1 MRAIRIAETG
11 GPEKLT
17 LETLADPRPAPG
29 ELLVRIE
36 AAGVNFIEIY
46 QRKGQYPLTLPY
58 TPGNE
63 GAGTVVAVGDG
74 VDPSR
79 VGERIVSSVV
89 RGAYAEYAT
98 VPAEK
103 AVRIP
108 DGVTTRV
115 AAALILQGITAHYLA
130 TSTYPL
136 SAGNWCLVHAAAGGV
151 GLLLCQ
157 MAKMRGAHVIGTVSN
172 PRKAGL
178 VTDAGARA
186 VIIYSN
192 SDFAAEVRRITE
204 GRGVDVVFDSV
215 GADTF
220 QGSLDSLVPRGMLA
234 LYGQSSGPVPP
245 FDPQVLN
252 AKGSLFLTRPT
263 ITHHIATRE
272 ELVARTTDLF
282 HWVLSGALK
291 VRVHAEYPLAD
302 AERAHRDLESRQTT
316 GKLLLIP

>member
-1 MRAIRIAETG
+1 MKAIRVAGTG
-11 GPEKLT
+11 GPEALK
-17 LETLADPRPAPG
+17 LETLAVPRPVRG

-46 QRKGQYPLTLPY
+46 QRKGQYPMALPY
-58 TPGNE
+58 TPGSE
-63 GAGTVVAVGDG
+63 GAGTVVAVGED
-74 VDPSR
+74 VDPTR
-79 VGERIVSSVV
+79 IGERIVSSAM
-89 RGAYAEYAT
+89 RGTYAEYAI

-136 SAGNWCLVHAAAGGV
+136 TSGTWCLVHAAAGGV

-157 MAKMRGAHVIGTVSN
+157 IARMRGASVIGTVSN
-172 PRKAGL
+172 ARKAGL
-178 VTDAGARA
+178 ATDAGARA
-186 VIIYSN
+186 VIITGN
-192 SDFAAEVRRITE
+192 TAFPAEVRRLTG
-204 GRGVDVVFDSV
+204 GRGVDVVYDSV

-220 QGSLDSLVPRGMLA
+220 AGSLDSLTPRGMMA

-245 FDPQVLN
+245 FDPQQLN

-263 ITHHIATRE
+263 ITHYIATRE

-282 HWVLSGALK
+282 DWVAKGALN

-302 AERAHRDLESRQTT
+302 AERAHRDLESRSTA